1 MPFANLIVLQKYND
15 PTDEQN
21 YELGKIYKKK
31 IATNIFKI
39 LFYLSMTW
47 FGYSI
52 LSELNYFPVEL
63 GGTGSF
69 ENLFNEGYPKSLFH
83 WKPAYFDMYYMTALG
98 YCLTD
103 LIWLLF
109 IYELQTD
116 FKMMLLHHLC
126 TICLISFSYLT
137 NLSNAGCLVLF
148 LHDVGDIFVYF
159 TRIIINIKIK
169 SFLKIGAG
177 LLLVVV
183 FIYTRIY
190 VLAKVIYAVAFNIT
204 WEWGVE
210 VHVLVIFV
218 CFLYMMHVNWV
229 YLIFKKIYSAMVE
242 NKIEDTS
249 NVQTVSKSK

>member
-1 MPFANLIVLQKYND
+1 MPFANLVVLQKYND
-15 PTDEQN
+15 PADEQN

-39 LFYLSMTW
+39 IFYLSMTW

-52 LSELNYFPVEL
+52 LNQLNYFPVEL
-63 GGTGSF
+63 GGVGSLK
-69 ENLFNEGYPKSLFH
+69 NLVEEGYPKSLLH
-83 WKPAYFDMYYMTALG
+83 TKPAYFDIYYMTALG

-116 FKMMLLHHLC
+116 FNMMLLHHSC
-126 TICLISFSYLT
+126 TISLISFSYLT
-137 NLSNAGCLVLF
+137 NYSHAGCVILF

-159 TRIIINIKIK
+159 MRIIINIKIQ

-177 LLLVVV
+177 LIFVLV
-183 FIYTRIY
+183 FIYTRIFVFGKVLYTLVFDTTWEKGVEIY
-190 VLAKVIYAVAFNIT
+190 VLIT
-204 WEWGVE
+204 FG
-210 VHVLVIFV
+210 

-249 NVQTVSKSK
+249 NIQTVSKSK